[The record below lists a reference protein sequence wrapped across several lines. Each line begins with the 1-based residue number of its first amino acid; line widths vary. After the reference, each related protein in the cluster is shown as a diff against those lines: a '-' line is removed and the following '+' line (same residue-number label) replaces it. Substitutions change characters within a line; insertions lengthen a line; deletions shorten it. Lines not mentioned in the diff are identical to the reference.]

1 MITQRDLLLLM
12 TFVAIAAAPAS
23 AQDAA
28 RAAGPAAS
36 TQGTASIPDLSGIWA
51 HPSFPGFEPPASGP
65 GPVRNT
71 ARRPQVLDAD
81 GRIMPPGSGVLVG
94 NPAKLVGD
102 YTNPILKPHA
112 AEVVKHHGEL
122 ELSGALSPSPTIQCW
137 PEPIPYIFNGVA
149 MQMLQQPDKITFLY
163 PNDHQARRVR
173 LNQPHPANVTPSWYG
188 DSVGHY
194 EGDTLVIDTVGVRI
208 GPFAMVDFYGT
219 PYTQALH
226 VVERY
231 RLLDYE
237 AAKEGLERDAHENLR
252 PPNGADAGSAP
263 DYGYRGK
270 HLQLQFT
277 VEDEGVFT
285 MPWSATI
292 TYRRGVEAWREVVC
306 AENTRELTIAGRG
319 AAVPTA
325 DKPDF

>member
-1 MITQRDLLLLM
+1 MTVQRDLLWLM
-12 TFVAIAAAPAS
+12 TCAALAAAPAA
-23 AQDAA
+23 AQDAV
-28 RAAGPAAS
+28 RAA
-36 TQGTASIPDLSGIWA
+36 ASIPDFSGIWA
-51 HPSFPGFEPPASGP
+51 HPSFPGFEPPTSGP

-71 ARRPQVLDAD
+71 ARRPQILGAD
-81 GRIMPPGSGVLVG
+81 GRILPPGSGILVG
-94 NPAKLVGD
+94 NPAMLIGD

-112 AEVVKHHGEL
+112 AEVVKQHGEM
-122 ELSGALSPSPTIQCW
+122 ERTGALSPSPTIQCW
-137 PEPIPYIFNGVA
+137 PEPVPYIFNGVA
-149 MQMLQQPDKITFLY
+149 MQMLQQADKITFFY
-163 PNDHQARRVR
+163 PNDHQVRRVR
-173 LNQPHPANVTPSWYG
+173 MNQPHPAQVTPSWYG

-194 EGDTLVIDTVGVRI
+194 EGDTLVIDTVGVKI

-219 PYTQALH
+219 PYTPALH

-237 AAKEGLERDAHENLR
+237 SAREGLERDAHENLR

-277 VEDEGVFT
+277 VEDDGVFT

-292 TYRRGVEAWREVVC
+292 TYRRGVEGWREVVC
-306 AENTRELTIAGRG
+306 AENTRELMLAGRG

-325 DKPDF
+325 EKPDF